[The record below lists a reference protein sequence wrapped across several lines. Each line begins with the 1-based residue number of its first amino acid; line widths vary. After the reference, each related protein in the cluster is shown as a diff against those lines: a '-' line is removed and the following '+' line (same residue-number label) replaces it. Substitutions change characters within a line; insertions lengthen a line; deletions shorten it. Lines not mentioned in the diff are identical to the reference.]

1 MKILII
7 SLPRTGSTSLLTN
20 LGKEKG
26 LEIIFEPWDGSERST
41 YKSNMINC
49 CLKTMIFQSPETNY
63 LDYHKKISKEFDEVI
78 LLSRRDLSECAES
91 WAYLK
96 HHNHKNFNSTQHYV
110 WKTPPNIEYHKNDIY
125 KWNNELTQLSE
136 FLNIGI
142 TYYEDIFDKNSN
154 ERYRK
159 NLVVDKNKLI

>member
-7 SLPRTGSTSLLTN
+7 SLPRTGSTSLLYS
-20 LGKEKG
+20 LCEEKR
-26 LEIIFEPWDGSERST
+26 LQAIFEPWDGSKRFRYES
-41 YKSNMINC
+41 SIINC

-63 LDYHKKISKEFDEVI
+63 LDYHEKISKEFDEVI

-96 HHNHKNFNSTQHYV
+96 HHNHKDFDSTRHYV
-110 WKTPPNIEYHKNDIY
+110 WKTPPNIEDHINDIY
-125 KWNNELTQLSE
+125 KWNNELKQLSE
-136 FLNIGI
+136 VLNIGI

-154 ERYRK
+154 DRYRK
-159 NLVVDKNKLI
+159 NIALDKNKLI